1 MFGYFNPRPEYFDRI
16 IEWQGRRNGVECL
29 RPEHIGYEN
38 GVLGGVVSTLRA
50 YVQPGDAVLVH
61 SPTYIGFT
69 ASVENNGY
77 KIVHSPLV
85 KDENG
90 VWRMDF
96 EDMDAKIKANHI
108 HVAIFC
114 SPHNP
119 CGRVWERWEIEKAME
134 VYAANDCIVI
144 SDEIWS
150 DIIMPG
156 HKHIPTQSVSED
168 AKNRVIA
175 FYAPSKTFSLAGLV
189 GSYHIIYNKYL
200 RDRVVRRG
208 EMSHYNEC
216 NVLSMHAL
224 IGSFLSLIHISEPT
238 RPY

>member
-1 MFGYFNPRPEYFDRI
+1 M
-16 IEWQGRRNGVECL
+16 L
-29 RPEHIGYEN
+29 
-38 GVLGGVVSTLRA
+38 L
-50 YVQPGDAVLVH
+50 H

-134 VYAANDCIVI
+134 LYKKYDVFVI

-150 DIIMPG
+150 DLFW
-156 HKHIPTQSVSED
+156 KDT
-168 AKNRVIA
+168 N
-175 FYAPSKTFSLAGLV
+175 TFQ
-189 GSYHIIYNKYL
+189 
-200 RDRVVRRG
+200 
-208 EMSHYNEC
+208 
-216 NVLSMHAL
+216 
-224 IGSFLSLIHISEPT
+224 LSL
-238 RPY
+238 